1 MVVAAMSTLDA
12 SHPDFNPRKARHTWR
27 YVKMR
32 KRFLAEHPLCAE
44 CERQGVVTPAQEL
57 DHIIPVE
64 KAPELFWDVENLQ
77 GLCKRDHLEKTR
89 AENRRPVSPAQRA
102 WDERIARLAGIG
114 P

>member
-1 MVVAAMSTLDA
+1 MSTLDA

-32 KRFLAEHPLCAE
+32 KRFLRDKPLCAE

-64 KAPELFWDVENLQ
+64 KAPELFWDEENMQ
-77 GLCKRDHLEKTR
+77 GLCRVCHKRKSD
-89 AENRRPVSPAQRA
+89 AELRRPVSPAQRA